1 VSEPHTP
8 QIENALSVRAD
19 MNITK
24 DDLVAIRIAEVERTL
39 HDKKLALIERR
50 RTADAALK
58 DAQKALDDMQPRIAI
73 ETIGDVFDE
82 LLTVLNKLRDR
93 KDPATVS
100 CYLEQD
106 KTGKYYAHGCVEG
119 VDRVAVERPVSAAN
133 VKALRSAQADVKA
146 HQQAITECEQGML
159 EVKRQLQDIPMLERQ
174 AKAAVATAVMRS
186 STDGGSLLDIVSR
199 TTLPGLPA
207 PKG

>member
-1 VSEPHTP
+1 
-8 QIENALSVRAD
+8 

-39 HDKKLALIERR
+39 HDKKLSLIERR

-73 ETIGDVFDE
+73 ETIGDAFDE

-106 KTGKYYAHGCVEG
+106 KTGKYYAHGSVEG
-119 VDRVAVERPVSAAN
+119 VDRVSIERPVSAAN

-146 HQQAITECEQGML
+146 HQQAIAECEQGML